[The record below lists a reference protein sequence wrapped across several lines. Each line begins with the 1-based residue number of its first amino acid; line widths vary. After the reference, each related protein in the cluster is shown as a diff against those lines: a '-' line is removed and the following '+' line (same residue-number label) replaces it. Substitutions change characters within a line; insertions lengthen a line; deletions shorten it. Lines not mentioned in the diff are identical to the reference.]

1 MLWGLLKRLKKFK
14 VTQTGIRLFL
24 LTLCL
29 ATIFP
34 KNFSSLFLKP
44 TFVWPWNLVGKSY
57 QFEPDEIINLSNRSY
72 NEIFLLQNTM
82 SASFRSANMKIA
94 FFVIIIVSILLFLR
108 YVRPFLRI
116 HTDFNNFHT
125 LYFFIMLIITTL
137 HSMLAVGDLPDEA
150 YVWAS
155 KIENLRSSGVLGVLM
170 WDNEYQES
178 SVSTL
183 PFLITYILHLE
194 KVLTI
199 EQSLILTSVL
209 QQIIFISILFIILT
223 LLKLPKVFIFV
234 QILVIGFSSA
244 ITSNVALGFDS
255 LGAGCVLMTWIFF
268 ELNPYQVSSKTLN
281 RVKNSV
287 AVIAPLVR
295 LDLAVVSLV
304 IVFGRILEIVKQ
316 ENAFRSTLIQICK
329 ALYLPALIIMCWISY
344 KLVNFG
350 SIVPAMVK
358 YKSPV
363 FDERYIFLGLTYIRD
378 SLTFQTCLLLTII
391 SAYFMIDSR
400 NIIEDTKLKN
410 LTLKLSIIS
419 VISFFSVAFTGGDY
433 FGAKMARY
441 VIPSVSAWL
450 VMFLIIYSRFELQG
464 FSKFEKIR
472 KPLKSF
478 RNSSLR
484 RRVLVLLILGL
495 NSLFI
500 QNSSILPNFSPE
512 IVPRRATCDSLA
524 GNALKSHLINA
535 PGKLVIATSEVNG
548 IAYSLD
554 AKLLDLSS
562 LVESRNYPTE
572 LTPPDG
578 GFLFYKY
585 RTPLSAIQASKVDV
599 IWFWGSANCDDFTS
613 NESVKLAFKENKIG
627 KGVDSLVNSWVSEFR
642 IGSLSQLHEKNFIP
656 VIVEFSYIWKDQT
669 KGGTGVFLVKQK
681 LLKKS
686 FDVAS
691 Q

>member
-1 MLWGLLKRLKKFK
+1 M
-14 VTQTGIRLFL
+14 
-24 LTLCL
+24 
-29 ATIFP
+29 
-34 KNFSSLFLKP
+34 
-44 TFVWPWNLVGKSY
+44 
-57 QFEPDEIINLSNRSY
+57 
-72 NEIFLLQNTM
+72 
-82 SASFRSANMKIA
+82 
-94 FFVIIIVSILLFLR
+94 
-108 YVRPFLRI
+108 
-116 HTDFNNFHT
+116 
-125 LYFFIMLIITTL
+125 ITTL

-183 PFLITYILHLE
+183 PFFITYILQLNNI
-194 KVLTI
+194 LTI

-209 QQIIFISILFIILT
+209 QQILFISILFVILT
-223 LLKLPKVFIFV
+223 LLKLPKVFIFA
-234 QILVIGFSSA
+234 QIFVIGFSTA
-244 ITSNVALGFDS
+244 ITSNVVLGFDA
-255 LGAGCVLMTWIFF
+255 LGAGCVLMIWIFF
-268 ELNPYQVSSKTLN
+268 ELNPFQLSSKTLN

-304 IVFGRILEIVKQ
+304 LVFGRILEIVKQ

-329 ALYLPALIIMCWISY
+329 ALYLPALVIMCWVTY

-350 SIVPAMVK
+350 SIVPAMAK

-378 SLTFQTCLLLTII
+378 SLTFQTCLLFTII
-391 SAYFMIDSR
+391 SAYFMINSR
-400 NIIEDTKLKN
+400 NIIGDTKLKN
-410 LTLKLSIIS
+410 LTSKLSVIS
-419 VISFFSVAFTGGDY
+419 IISFFSVAFTGGDY
-433 FGAKMARY
+433 FGAEMARY
-441 VIPSVSAWL
+441 VIPSMSAWL
-450 VMFLIIYSRFELQG
+450 VMFYIVYSRFELQG
-464 FSKFEKIR
+464 FSKYEKKEI
-472 KPLKSF
+472 PSKSF
-478 RNSSLR
+478 RNSPLR

-495 NSLFI
+495 NSPFI
-500 QNSSILPNFSPE
+500 SNSSILPNFSPE

-524 GNALKSHLINA
+524 GNTLKSYLINA
-535 PGKLVIATSEVNG
+535 SDKLIIATSEVNG

-562 LVESRNYPTE
+562 LVESRNYSTE

-578 GFLFYKY
+578 GLLFYKY
-585 RTPLSAIQASKVDV
+585 RTPISAIQASKVDV

-613 NESVKLAFKENKIG
+613 NESVKLAFKENEIG
-627 KGVDSLVNSWVSEFR
+627 NGVDYLVNSWVSEFR
-642 IGSLSQLHEKNFIP
+642 IGSLSQLHENNFTP
-656 VIVEFSYIWKDQT
+656 VIVEFSYIWKGQT